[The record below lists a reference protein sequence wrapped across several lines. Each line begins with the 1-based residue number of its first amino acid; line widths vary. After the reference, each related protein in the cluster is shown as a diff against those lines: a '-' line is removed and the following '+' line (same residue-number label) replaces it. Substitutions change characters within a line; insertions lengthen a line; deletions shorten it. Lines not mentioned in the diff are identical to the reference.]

1 MAIVIGEEASN
12 QAMGISGLPDVI
24 RNGDG
29 HRDGAEAPAR

>member
-1 MAIVIGEEASN
+1 MAIVIVAGGQQS
-12 QAMGISGLPDVI
+12 AMGISGLPDVI